1 MPPKLYGI
9 LLANAYSVFQSAR
22 HYSNC
27 FKSFISY
34 YSYEVG
40 AVINA
45 MLEMETVKE
54 EIK

>member
-1 MPPKLYGI
+1 MLMKLYGVH
-9 LLANAYSVFQSAR
+9 LANAYSVFQSAR

-34 YSYEVG
+34 QPYEVD
-40 AVINA
+40 AIINA
-45 MLEMETVKE
+45 MLQIETVKE